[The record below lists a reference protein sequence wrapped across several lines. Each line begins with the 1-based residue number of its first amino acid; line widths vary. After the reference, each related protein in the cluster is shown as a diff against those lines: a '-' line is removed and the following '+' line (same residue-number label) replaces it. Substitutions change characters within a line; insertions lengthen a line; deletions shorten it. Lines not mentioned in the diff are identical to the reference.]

1 MFAALRLYTFVMPA
15 QAGIQVVLPFDF
27 AQGREELERRENWI
41 PAFAGMTAGDGCSRL
56 QADSA

>member
-15 QAGIQVVLPFDF
+15 QAGIQVVLPFDS
-27 AQGREELERRENWI
+27 AQGGEQVEPLEDWI
-41 PAFAGMTAGDGCSRL
+41 PAFAGMTAGNSCCRL